1 MYPQKR
7 EFFIYY
13 FSTGWRRA
21 ERKVL
26 CVSKKKLIACDERG
40 KTEAMEPLAQKKC
53 LPCKGGVPPLK
64 GGALDKI
71 QKELGNGWQVIDE
84 HHLEKE
90 FKFKNFTEALGFTNK
105 VGALAEQVGH
115 HPDIYLAWGNVK
127 VTIWTHKIDGLTET
141 DFIFA
146 AKVDKLLS
154 SPLSPP
160 YKGGES

>member
-90 FKFKNFTEALGFTNK
+90 YAFPNFRKALDFTNK
-105 VGALAEQVGH
+105 VGELAEAEGH
-115 HPDIYLAWGNVK
+115 NPDIYLGLGKVK
-127 VTIWTHKIDGLTET
+127 ITLWTHKINGLTES
-141 DFIFA
+141 DFILA
-146 AKVDKLLS
+146 AKADQAL
-154 SPLSPP
+154 
-160 YKGGES
+160 